1 MFMKITIKT
10 ESPEATR
17 RLGADFGSLLSGPHT
32 ILLTGGMGAGK
43 TAVTKGIVEGMG
55 IFDDVSSPTYTL
67 VNAYEDWDKK
77 VYHFDL
83 YRLGDPEELY
93 EMGFEDYLREG
104 CSLIIEWPQV
114 ACDYPFTSKIIF
126 VLDQTEKPEERLI
139 TIETEEAAVIDGLKE
154 LGW

>member
-67 VNAYEDWDKK
+67 VNAYEDGDKK

-104 CSLIIEWPQV
+104 CILIIEWPQV

-126 VLDQTEKPEERLI
+126 ALDQTEKPEERLI

>member
-17 RLGADFGSLLSGPHT
+17 RLGVDFGSLLSGPQT
-32 ILLTGGMGAGK
+32 VLLTGGMGAGK

-67 VNAYEDWDKK
+67 VNAYEDGDKK

-83 YRLGDPEELY
+83 YRLGDPEELN

>member
-67 VNAYEDWDKK
+67 VNAYEDGDKK

-154 LGW
+154 FGW

>member
-1 MFMKITIKT
+1 MKITIKT

-67 VNAYEDWDKK
+67 VNAYEDGDKK

>member
-1 MFMKITIKT
+1 
-10 ESPEATR
+10 
-17 RLGADFGSLLSGPHT
+17 
-32 ILLTGGMGAGK
+32 MGAGK

-67 VNAYEDWDKK
+67 VNAYEDGDKK

>member
-1 MFMKITIKT
+1 MKITIKT

-17 RLGADFGSLLSGPHT
+17 QLGADFGSLLSGPRT

-67 VNAYEDWDKK
+67 VNAYEDGDKK

-93 EMGFEDYLREG
+93 EMCFEDYLDEG

-114 ACDYPFTSKIIF
+114 AGDYPFASKITF
-126 VLDQTEKPEERLI
+126 ALDQTEKPDERLI
-139 TIETEEAAVIDGLKE
+139 TIETEEAAIINGLKE

>member
-17 RLGADFGSLLSGPHT
+17 RLGVDFGSLLSGPHT
-32 ILLTGGMGAGK
+32 VLLTGGMGAGK

-67 VNAYEDWDKK
+67 VNAYEDGDKK

>member
-1 MFMKITIKT
+1 MKITIKT

-17 RLGADFGSLLSGPHT
+17 RLGADFGSLLSVPHT

-67 VNAYEDWDKK
+67 VNAYEDGDKK

-126 VLDQTEKPEERLI
+126 ALDQTEKPEERLI

>member
-32 ILLTGGMGAGK
+32 ILLTGGMGAGN

-67 VNAYEDWDKK
+67 VNAYEDGDKK

-126 VLDQTEKPEERLI
+126 ALDQTEKPEERLI

>member
-1 MFMKITIKT
+1 MKITIKT

-67 VNAYEDWDKK
+67 VNDYEDGDKK

>member
-17 RLGADFGSLLSGPHT
+17 QLGADFGSLLSGPRT

-43 TAVTKGIVEGMG
+43 TAVTKGIEGMG

-67 VNAYEDWDKK
+67 VNAYEDGDKK

-93 EMGFEDYLREG
+93 EMGFEDYLDEG
-104 CSLIIEWPQV
+104 GSLIIEWPQV
-114 ACDYPFTSKIIF
+114 AGDYPFASKITF
-126 VLDQTEKPEERLI
+126 ALDQTEKPDERLI
-139 TIETEEAAVIDGLKE
+139 TIETEEAAIINGLKE

>member
-1 MFMKITIKT
+1 M
-10 ESPEATR
+10 
-17 RLGADFGSLLSGPHT
+17 
-32 ILLTGGMGAGK
+32 
-43 TAVTKGIVEGMG
+43 
-55 IFDDVSSPTYTL
+55 DV
-67 VNAYEDWDKK
+67 K

>member
-67 VNAYEDWDKK
+67 VNAYEDGDKK

-126 VLDQTEKPEERLI
+126 ALDQTEKPEERLI
-139 TIETEEAAVIDGLKE
+139 TIETEEAAVIGGLKE

>member
-17 RLGADFGSLLSGPHT
+17 RLGADFGCLLSGPHT

-67 VNAYEDWDKK
+67 VNAYEDGDKK

>member
-17 RLGADFGSLLSGPHT
+17 RLGVDFGSLLSGPHT
-32 ILLTGGMGAGK
+32 VLLTGGMGAGK

-67 VNAYEDWDKK
+67 VNAYEDGDKK

-93 EMGFEDYLREG
+93 EMGFEDYLNEG

-114 ACDYPFTSKIIF
+114 AGDYPFASKIIF
-126 VLDQTEKPEERLI
+126 ALDQTKKPEERLI
-139 TIETEEAAVIDGLKE
+139 TIETEEAAVINGLKE

>member
-1 MFMKITIKT
+1 MKITIKT

-67 VNAYEDWDKK
+67 VNAYEDGDKK

-126 VLDQTEKPEERLI
+126 VLDQTEKPEEHLI

>member
-1 MFMKITIKT
+1 MKITIKT

-67 VNAYEDWDKK
+67 VNAYEDGDKK
-77 VYHFDL
+77 VYHFYL

>member
-1 MFMKITIKT
+1 MKITIKT

-67 VNAYEDWDKK
+67 VNAYEDGDKK

-154 LGW
+154 LRW

>member
-1 MFMKITIKT
+1 MKITIKT

-67 VNAYEDWDKK
+67 VNAYEDGDKK
-77 VYHFDL
+77 VCHFDL

>member
-1 MFMKITIKT
+1 MKITIKT

-67 VNAYEDWDKK
+67 VNAYEDGDKK

-126 VLDQTEKPEERLI
+126 ALDQTEKPEERLI
-139 TIETEEAAVIDGLKE
+139 TIETEEAAVIGGLKE

>member
-1 MFMKITIKT
+1 MKITIKT

-67 VNAYEDWDKK
+67 VNAYEDGDKK

-126 VLDQTEKPEERLI
+126 VLDQTEKTEERLI

>member
-67 VNAYEDWDKK
+67 VNAYEDGDKK

-126 VLDQTEKPEERLI
+126 ALDQTEKPEERLI

>member
-67 VNAYEDWDKK
+67 VNAYEDGDKK

-104 CSLIIEWPQV
+104 CSLIIEWPLV

-126 VLDQTEKPEERLI
+126 ALDQTEKPEERLI

>member
-17 RLGADFGSLLSGPHT
+17 QLGADFGSLLGGPRT

-67 VNAYEDWDKK
+67 VNAYEDGDKK

-93 EMGFEDYLREG
+93 EMGFEDYLDEG

-114 ACDYPFTSKIIF
+114 AGDYPFASKITF
-126 VLDQTEKPEERLI
+126 ALDQTEKPDERLI
-139 TIETEEAAVIDGLKE
+139 TIETEEAAIINGLKE

>member
-67 VNAYEDWDKK
+67 VNAYEDGDKK

-139 TIETEEAAVIDGLKE
+139 TIETEEAAVIDCLKE

>member
-1 MFMKITIKT
+1 MKITIKT

-67 VNAYEDWDKK
+67 VNAYEDGDKK

-104 CSLIIEWPQV
+104 CSLIIEWPKV

>member
-67 VNAYEDWDKK
+67 VNAYEDGDKK

-104 CSLIIEWPQV
+104 RSLIIEWPQV

>member
-1 MFMKITIKT
+1 MKITIKT
-10 ESPEATR
+10 EFPEATR

-67 VNAYEDWDKK
+67 VNAYEDGDKK

>member
-1 MFMKITIKT
+1 MKITIKT

-55 IFDDVSSPTYTL
+55 IFYDVSSPTYTL
-67 VNAYEDWDKK
+67 VNAYEDGDKK

>member
-67 VNAYEDWDKK
+67 VNAYEDGDKK

>member
-1 MFMKITIKT
+1 MKITIKT

-67 VNAYEDWDKK
+67 VNAYEDGDKK

-126 VLDQTEKPEERLI
+126 VLDQTEKPEERLM
-139 TIETEEAAVIDGLKE
+139 TSEKEEAAVIDGLKE

>member
-1 MFMKITIKT
+1 MKITIKT

-17 RLGADFGSLLSGPHT
+17 RLGVDFGSLLSGPHT
-32 ILLTGGMGAGK
+32 VLLTGGMGAGK

-67 VNAYEDWDKK
+67 VNAYEDGDKK

-93 EMGFEDYLREG
+93 EMGFEDYLNEG

-114 ACDYPFTSKIIF
+114 AGDYPFASKIIF
-126 VLDQTEKPEERLI
+126 ALDQTEKPEERLI
-139 TIETEEAAVIDGLKE
+139 TIETEETAVINGLKE

>member
-32 ILLTGGMGAGK
+32 ILLTGMGAGK

-67 VNAYEDWDKK
+67 VNAYEDGDKK

>member
-1 MFMKITIKT
+1 MKITVKT

-17 RLGADFGSLLSGPHT
+17 QLGADFGSLIDGPHT

-55 IFDDVSSPTYTL
+55 IHDDVSSPTYTL
-67 VNAYEDWDKK
+67 VNAYEDGDKK

-93 EMGFEDYLREG
+93 EMGFEDYLDEG

-114 ACDYPFTSKIIF
+114 AEDYPFASKIILN
-126 VLDQTEKPEERLI
+126 LDQAETPEARFI
-139 TIETEEAAVIDGLKE
+139 TIETEEETVINGLKK

>member
-67 VNAYEDWDKK
+67 VNAYEDGDKK

-139 TIETEEAAVIDGLKE
+139 TIETEEAAVIDGLK
-154 LGW
+154 

>member
-17 RLGADFGSLLSGPHT
+17 RLGVDFGSLLSGPHT
-32 ILLTGGMGAGK
+32 VLLTGGMGAGK

-67 VNAYEDWDKK
+67 VNAYEDGDKK

-93 EMGFEDYLREG
+93 EMGFEDYLNEG

-114 ACDYPFTSKIIF
+114 AGDYPFASKIIF
-126 VLDQTEKPEERLI
+126 ALDQTEKPEERLI
-139 TIETEEAAVIDGLKE
+139 TIETEETAVINGLKE

>member
-1 MFMKITIKT
+1 MKITIKT

-67 VNAYEDWDKK
+67 VNAYEDGDKK

-126 VLDQTEKPEERLI
+126 ALDQTEKPEERLI